1 MVNFALTFVALALAA
16 SVAAAPAPAETA
28 ATVVAA
34 GTSGTSG
41 TTFSF
46 AGWVEELIDNPDHAL
61 SVDEAIEAAHAAEVV
76 GSAGG
81 LQKRTAKCDPDQ
93 VWKRASVRSLRS
105 PP

>member
-1 MVNFALTFVALALAA
+1 MVNFALPFVALALAA

-28 ATVVAA
+28 ATVVTA
-34 GTSGTSG
+34 GTSG

-46 AGWVEELIDNPDHAL
+46 ASWVEDLIANPDHAL
-61 SVDEAIEAAHAAEVV
+61 SIDAAIEAAQAAEVV

>member
-1 MVNFALTFVALALAA
+1 MVNFALPFVALALAA

-28 ATVVAA
+28 
-34 GTSGTSG
+34 GTSG

-46 AGWVEELIDNPDHAL
+46 ASWVEDVIANPDHAL
-61 SVDEAIEAAHAAEVV
+61 SPDEAIEAAQAAEVV